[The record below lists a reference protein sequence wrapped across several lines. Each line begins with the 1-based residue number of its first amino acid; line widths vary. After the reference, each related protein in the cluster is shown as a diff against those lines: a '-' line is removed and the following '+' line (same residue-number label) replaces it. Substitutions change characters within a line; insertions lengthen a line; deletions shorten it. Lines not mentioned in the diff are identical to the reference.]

1 MYTVI
6 YMHLLMKLISGTS
19 QERWKWCKLHG
30 ATTLASLWSRL
41 LRSALGSRLLGQRT
55 WAAHLGGGVDYLGS
69 ALRRR
74 SRLLGRRTWAAE
86 STPPASPRL
95 ETPQQMKIELNANA
109 IMSLPPHFLLL
120 WRVPAI
126 TSGILIESLQVV
138 RWKPSLILIPITSPD
153 LSANISNG
161 PEQRCWAQWRRL
173 QRQTFTWGK
182 ANICFLPSLKNV
194 NKHAKYCLNIDAT
207 CWFRVLDCTLPW
219 LSQRI
224 HR

>member
-1 MYTVI
+1 MEQVKKDGNDASCTVRP
-6 YMHLLMKLISGTS
+6 
-19 QERWKWCKLHG
+19 RWHHCG
-30 ATTLASLWSRL
+30 VDYFE
-41 LRSALGSRLLGQRT
+41 
-55 WAAHLGGGVDYLGS
+55 AHLGVDYLGS
-69 ALRRR
+69 ALGRRTWAAESTTWAARFGGGVDYLGGALGRR

-126 TSGILIESLQVV
+126 TSGILMESLQVV
-138 RWKPSLILIPITSPD
+138 RWRPSLILIPITSPD